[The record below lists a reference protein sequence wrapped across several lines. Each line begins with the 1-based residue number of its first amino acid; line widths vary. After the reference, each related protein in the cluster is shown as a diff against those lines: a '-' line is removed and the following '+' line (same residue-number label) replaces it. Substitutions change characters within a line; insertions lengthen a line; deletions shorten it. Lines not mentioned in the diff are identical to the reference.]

1 MKTRLGILALAVA
14 LAGWA
19 STREYADPDLDA
31 IVAESYSDLF
41 KAPEMEI
48 APAKF
53 AQFRREIE
61 ERRKSEQVLL
71 EQTAAA
77 LSGKD
82 ATAREQLQTL
92 NLEASRDTADMARQ
106 RSALHCTILET
117 ERDLQVNTAM
127 QKFGLSGRIE
137 NDLAKVYLAERW
149 PARRAWIER
158 QVAAGNGRNRPHGDI
173 DDIGIRQADK
183 GQKYDVRIGLDGI
196 REMEGAGLLPPDYP
210 QGKVTAYVQALAG
223 RIAANSD
230 ARVPVRVTVLATP
243 DIDAFGLPGGF
254 LFVTTGLIA
263 SAANED
269 ELAGVIG
276 HEVAHIAARHGERLT
291 EGLSIRNVVSQGA
304 EMAANVFTGGAAGT
318 AKRYVTQ
325 YGFMGVGT
333 ALNLRLLGVTPDFEA
348 EADQLGLQYVWR
360 AGYDP
365 RGFLAFYDR
374 MASQSGSLR
383 AVSFLHTHPPYP
395 EAMLVTFSELEYLP
409 KEAAAKEDSP
419 EFHEIQDLLA
429 ARRGEFE
436 SASAAGAG
444 SAPGCAELPPG
455 KGSKVN

>member
-1 MKTRLGILALAVA
+1 MKTQLLLTMAVA
-14 LAGWA
+14 LAVWG
-19 STREYADPDLDA
+19 STREYADPDLNT

-53 AQFRREIE
+53 AEFRREIE
-61 ERRKSEQVLL
+61 ERRKNEQALL
-71 EQTAAA
+71 ERTAQI
-77 LSGKD
+77 LNGRD
-82 ATAREQLQTL
+82 ATARAQLQTL
-92 NLEASRDTADMARQ
+92 NLEASRDSEKMARQ

-117 ERDLQVNTAM
+117 ERDLRVNTAM
-127 QKFGLSGRIE
+127 QKFGLNGSVE
-137 NDLAKVYLAERW
+137 DDLAKVYLAERW
-149 PARRAWIER
+149 PARRTWIDR

-173 DDIGIRQADK
+173 DDIGIRRADK
-183 GQKYDVRIGLDGI
+183 GQKYDVRIGLEGI

-210 QGKVTAYVQALAG
+210 QGKVTDYVQALAS

-263 SAANED
+263 NAASED
-269 ELAGVIG
+269 QLAGVLG
-276 HEVAHIAARHGERLT
+276 HEIAHIAARHGERLT

-318 AKRYVTQ
+318 AKKYVTQ

-365 RGFLAFYDR
+365 RGFLTFYDR
-374 MASQSGSLR
+374 MASQPGSLR

-395 EAMLVTFSELEYLP
+395 DAMLVTFSELEYLP
-409 KEAAAKEDSP
+409 KQAAPKEDSP
-419 EFHEIQDLLA
+419 EFHEIQNLLA
-429 ARRGEFE
+429 ARRE
-436 SASAAGAG
+436 SENASAAGAA
-444 SAPGCAELPPG
+444 SAPDCAELPPG
-455 KGSKVN
+455 KG